1 MSIFQLY
8 IKSFSGLNRYVWLLA
23 LVNLINRTGSMVLP
37 FMTLYLTKEL
47 GIPLSNAGYAMSA
60 YGLGS
65 IIGSYLGGKLAD
77 KYHYKDIQV
86 ASLLFGGI
94 MLLPLIFIRSFPLI
108 VVNVFLFSIV
118 AESFRPAN
126 TVSIAAF
133 SKTENRTRS
142 LSLMR
147 LAFNLGFTLGP
158 AIGGIVAGLLGYKWL
173 FLIDSLTCI
182 AAAFVLIYALPKK
195 ERTQEE
201 SKNTLDE
208 REKSPSVYKD
218 KKFLLFALL
227 VAFYAISFFQLFN
240 TVPVFFARDLGY
252 SEPLIGLLLALNGA
266 FVVLLEMP
274 IVAKLESYSRFMILI
289 MSGCLSM
296 ALAYLLLV
304 PAYPSIVI
312 SVIYTFFITV
322 SEILAMPF
330 MMNFT
335 VSRAPVS
342 RQGEYVAVYSIA
354 YGIAHI
360 LAPLFGFWIADHYGF
375 STMFSVFIGISILL
389 AFVFYS
395 LRKKHDMESSST

>member
-1 MSIFQLY
+1 MSILQTY
-8 IKSFSGLNRYVWLLA
+8 IRSFSGLNSYVWLLA

-47 GIPLSNAGYAMSA
+47 NIPLSHAGYAMSA

-65 IIGSYLGGKLAD
+65 IIGSYAGGKLAD

-86 ASLLFGGI
+86 ASLILGGI
-94 MLLPLIFIRSFPLI
+94 MLIPLIFIRSFPLI
-108 VVNVFLFSIV
+108 IVNVFVFSVV

-133 SKTENRTRS
+133 SKPENRTRS
-142 LSLMR
+142 FSLMR

-173 FLIDSLTCI
+173 FLLDSLTCI
-182 AAAFVLIYALPKK
+182 AAAIVLIYALPKK
-195 ERTQEE
+195 ERSHEE
-201 SKNTLDE
+201 HKAHLDS
-208 REKSPSVYKD
+208 RENSTSVYKD
-218 KKFLLFALL
+218 SKFLLFAFL

-274 IVAKLESYSRFMILI
+274 IVARLESYNRFMVLI
-289 MSGCLSM
+289 TMGCLSM
-296 ALAYLLLV
+296 ALAYALLV
-304 PAYPSIVI
+304 PTFTSVLI
-312 SVIYTFFITV
+312 SVIYTLFITV

-330 MMNFT
+330 MMNYT
-335 VSRAPVS
+335 VSKAPES
-342 RQGEYVAVYSIA
+342 RQGEYVAVYSMA

-360 LAPLFGFWIADHYGF
+360 VAPLVGFWIADHLGF
-375 STMFSVFIGISILL
+375 GAMFLTFISISLVL
-389 AFVFYS
+389 AAVFYS
-395 LRKKHDMESSST
+395 LRRKANMQLEN